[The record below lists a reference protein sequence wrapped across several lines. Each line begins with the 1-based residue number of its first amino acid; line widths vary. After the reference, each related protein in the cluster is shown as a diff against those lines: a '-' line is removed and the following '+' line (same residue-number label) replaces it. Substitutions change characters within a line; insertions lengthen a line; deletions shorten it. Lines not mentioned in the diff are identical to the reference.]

1 MNTAPFSPERL
12 LAQRMA
18 AVTPSFIREIL
29 KVARQP
35 GIISF
40 AGGLPDPNHFP
51 VAALKEAVTAL
62 LDKEGATALQYG
74 PSEGDLQLRQW
85 IATRYRQRQQL
96 EVAPEQILIT
106 NGAQQALDLLGKVL
120 VDEGDGVL
128 IEEPGYLGALQALS
142 LYRPRFLPL
151 PLQEEGPDLAC
162 LEQHL
167 EHARPKLFY
176 TTPNFQNPT
185 GLSYSNERRRAVAQ
199 LLTGH
204 ETLLIEDDPYGD
216 LRFAGSEPLSF
227 QQLRPEQTVLL
238 GSFSKTIAPSL
249 RVGWLVAPAWLMPRL
264 VIAKQAADLH
274 TSGLN
279 QRLLVRYL
287 QQHDYAAH
295 VNTITR
301 HYRQQMATM
310 QQAIAC
316 HFPAELAVTRPAGGM
331 FLWATLDARHSARQL
346 FERSIARGVAF
357 VPGHPFYVNR
367 SDSNTLRLNF
377 TNSDDLAIER
387 GIAAIGQALQ
397 ERQGRK

>member
-1 MNTAPFSPERL
+1 
-12 LAQRMA
+12 
-18 AVTPSFIREIL
+18 
-29 KVARQP
+29 
-35 GIISF
+35 
-40 AGGLPDPNHFP
+40 
-51 VAALKEAVTAL
+51 
-62 LDKEGATALQYG
+62 
-74 PSEGDLQLRQW
+74 
-85 IATRYRQRQQL
+85 
-96 EVAPEQILIT
+96 
-106 NGAQQALDLLGKVL
+106 
-120 VDEGDGVL
+120 
-128 IEEPGYLGALQALS
+128 
-142 LYRPRFLPL
+142 L

-199 LLTGH
+199 LLAGH

-216 LRFAGSEPLSF
+216 LRFTGSEPLSF
-227 QQLRPEQTVLL
+227 PQLRPEQTVLL

-249 RVGWLVAPAWLMPRL
+249 RVGWLVAPAWLLPRL

-295 VNTITR
+295 VATITH
-301 HYRQQMATM
+301 HYQQQMATM
-310 QQAIAC
+310 QQAIAR
-316 HFPAELAVTRPAGGM
+316 HFPAEVAVTRPAGGM

-346 FERSIARGVAF
+346 FEHSIARGVAF

-377 TNSDDLAIER
+377 TNSDELAIER